1 MRVIAGSA
9 GGRPLRA
16 PKTAPT
22 RPTSDRVKESL
33 FSMLESLL
41 AWGRPE
47 AEVGGEEVWSGL
59 RVADLY
65 AGSGALGIEALS
77 RGAAAATFVEASP
90 DAVATIRLN
99 LRLTGFERV
108 ADVRAGDARRVLPT
122 IRGPVDVVLIDPPY
136 ADADALSIAG
146 EVAASPW
153 LAPDAVLIVE
163 HHRRL
168 AAPGKLGT
176 LLLQRER
183 RYGETVLTIYARGA
197 FDRAKGETVEEADD

>member
-16 PKTAPT
+16 PKKAPI

-77 RGAAAATFVEASP
+77 RGARTATFLEASA
-90 DAVATIRLN
+90 DAVAVIREN
-99 LRLTGFERV
+99 LRATATAERGQTRSG
-108 ADVRAGDARRVLPT
+108 DVGRTLATLV
-122 IRGPVDVVLIDPPY
+122 GPV
-136 ADADALSIAG
+136 
-146 EVAASPW
+146 
-153 LAPDAVLIVE
+153 
-163 HHRRL
+163 
-168 AAPGKLGT
+168 
-176 LLLQRER
+176 
-183 RYGETVLTIYARGA
+183 
-197 FDRAKGETVEEADD
+197 